1 MNTKYFLLIACIVA
15 CFTSCRQ
22 NASQGASPTE
32 SHQVETILE
41 LFDSLTA
48 RGENSVRYL
57 ECKDDS
63 ILSEQYS
70 IIITEPDTT
79 RKADSSDDGHYER
92 WSKKTKR
99 DYSFLQQNAIRL
111 MDNLSQKAEKSYRYI
126 SGDTIDYNIKMGG
139 TPEVL
144 INMNR
149 KRYEYDNRCAQ
160 TLIYTINKPIKRAA
174 SCDDVSPVKTVMKQ
188 FVDGSKNVKR
198 YPVKYEWDNGVKI
211 DLGVHASHD
220 GYPDSIM
227 RRFQGRF
234 SLVGEGA
241 DALAPSSV
249 TGTHYF
255 IPGTGEECTTIM
267 TDLYD
272 RLNKLAMEHPIMGTS
287 MKTPANIGL
296 SVKGDRDLIINAPQ
310 LIFSIKNEDTKR
322 TNCLILV
329 KNMESGVHILELYP
343 GDAPRFT
350 IPNLWMYVKQTH
362 NKLAEPEKD
371 FYQEGLPI

>member
-22 NASQGASPTE
+22 TVSPTE

-48 RGENSVRYL
+48 RSEYTVRYL
-57 ECKDDS
+57 ECKNDS

-70 IIITEPDTT
+70 ISITEADTT
-79 RKADSSDDGHYER
+79 RKADPSDDGHYER
-92 WSKKTKR
+92 WIKKMAR
-99 DYSFLQQNAIRL
+99 DYTFLQQNATRL
-111 MDNLSQKAEKSYRYI
+111 MDELSQKAEKSYRYI
-126 SGDTIDYNIKMGG
+126 SGDTIDYNITMGG

-144 INMNR
+144 ISMSR
-149 KRYEYDNRCAQ
+149 QRSEYDNRRY
-160 TLIYTINKPIKRAA
+160 LVLVYTINKPIKQAS
-174 SCDDVSPVKTVMKQ
+174 SCDNVTPVKTVMKE
-188 FVDGSKNVKR
+188 FVDGWKEVKR
-198 YPVKYEWDNGVKI
+198 YPVKYEWDKGEKI
-211 DLGVHASHD
+211 DLYTHASYA

-227 RRFQGRF
+227 RKFHGLF

-255 IPGTGEECTTIM
+255 IPCNEEECATM
-267 TDLYD
+267 MDDLYD
-272 RLNKLAMEHPIMGTS
+272 RLNKLAVENPIVGS
-287 MKTPANIGL
+287 SLKTPANIRL
-296 SVKGDRDLIINAPQ
+296 SMNGDPDLIINSPK
-310 LIFSIKNEDTKR
+310 LVFTIKNEETRR

-371 FYQEGLPI
+371 FYHEGRFPI

>member
-22 NASQGASPTE
+22 TVSPTE

-48 RGENSVRYL
+48 RSEYTVRYL
-57 ECKDDS
+57 ECKNDS

-70 IIITEPDTT
+70 ISITEADTT
-79 RKADSSDDGHYER
+79 RKADPSDDGHYER
-92 WSKKTKR
+92 WSKKMAR
-99 DYSFLQQNAIRL
+99 DYTFLQQNATRL
-111 MDNLSQKAEKSYRYI
+111 MDELSQKAEKSYRYI
-126 SGDTIDYNIKMGG
+126 SGDTIDYNITMGG

-144 INMNR
+144 ISMSR
-149 KRYEYDNRCAQ
+149 QRSEYDNRRY
-160 TLIYTINKPIKRAA
+160 LVLVYTINKPIKQAS
-174 SCDDVSPVKTVMKQ
+174 SCDNVTPVKTVMKE
-188 FVDGSKNVKR
+188 FVDGWKDAKR
-198 YPVKYEWDNGVKI
+198 YPVKYEWDKGEKI
-211 DLGVHASHD
+211 DLYTHASYA
-220 GYPDSIM
+220 GYPDNVM
-227 RRFQGRF
+227 RKFHGRF

-255 IPGTGEECTTIM
+255 IPCNEEECATM
-267 TDLYD
+267 MNDLYD
-272 RLNKLAMEHPIMGTS
+272 RLNKLAVENPIVGS
-287 MKTPANIGL
+287 SLKTPANIRL
-296 SVKGDRDLIINAPQ
+296 SMNGDPDLIINSPK
-310 LIFSIKNEDTKR
+310 LVYTIKNEETKR

-371 FYQEGLPI
+371 FYHEGIPI

>member
-1 MNTKYFLLIACIVA
+1 MNTKYFLLTACIVV

-22 NASQGASPTE
+22 NASQGDSPLE
-32 SHQVETILE
+32 KHQVETILE

-48 RGENSVRYL
+48 RGEMTQRYL

-63 ILSEQYS
+63 ILCEQYS
-70 IIITEPDTT
+70 ISITEADTT
-79 RKADSSDDGHYER
+79 RKADPSDDGHYER
-92 WSKKTKR
+92 WSKKMAR
-99 DYSFLQQNAIRL
+99 DYTFLQQNATRL
-111 MDNLSQKAEKSYRYI
+111 MEELSQKAEKSYRYI
-126 SGDTIDYNIKMGG
+126 SGDTVDYNITMGG

-144 INMNR
+144 ISMSR
-149 KRYEYDNRCAQ
+149 QRSAYDNHRY
-160 TLIYTINKPIKRAA
+160 LVFVYTINKPIKQAS
-174 SCDDVSPVKTVMKQ
+174 SCDNVTPVKTVMKQ
-188 FVDGSKNVKR
+188 FVDGSKHVKR

-227 RRFQGRF
+227 RGFHGRF

-255 IPGTGEECTTIM
+255 FPGTGEECTTIM

-272 RLNKLAMEHPIMGTS
+272 RLNKLAVENPIVGS
-287 MKTPANIGL
+287 SLKTPANIGL
-296 SVKGDRDLIINAPQ
+296 SMNRDPDLIINSPK
-310 LIFSIKNEDTKR
+310 LIFTIKNKETKR

-329 KNMESGVHILELYP
+329 KNSESGVHILELYP

>member
-22 NASQGASPTE
+22 TVSPTE
-32 SHQVETILE
+32 SHQVETFLE

-48 RGENSVRYL
+48 RSEYTVRYL
-57 ECKDDS
+57 ECKNDS

-70 IIITEPDTT
+70 ISITEADTT
-79 RKADSSDDGHYER
+79 RKADPSDDGHYER
-92 WSKKTKR
+92 WSKKMAR
-99 DYSFLQQNAIRL
+99 DYTFLQQNATRL
-111 MDNLSQKAEKSYRYI
+111 MDELSQKAEKSYRYI
-126 SGDTIDYNIKMGG
+126 SGDTIDYNITIGG

-144 INMNR
+144 ISMNR
-149 KRYEYDNRCAQ
+149 LRGEEDNRRY
-160 TLIYTINKPIKRAA
+160 LILVYTINKPIKQAS
-174 SCDDVSPVKTVMKQ
+174 SCDDVTPVKTVMKQ
-188 FVDGSKNVKR
+188 FLDGWKDAKR
-198 YPVKYEWDNGVKI
+198 YPVKYEWDKGEKI
-211 DLGVHASHD
+211 DLHANAYQA
-220 GYPDSIM
+220 GYPDGM
-227 RRFQGRF
+227 RKFHGRF

-255 IPGTGEECTTIM
+255 IPCNEEECATM
-267 TDLYD
+267 MDDLYD
-272 RLNKLAMEHPIMGTS
+272 RLNKLAVENPIVGS
-287 MKTPANIGL
+287 SLKTPANIRL
-296 SVKGDRDLIINAPQ
+296 SMNGDPDLIINSPK
-310 LIFSIKNEDTKR
+310 LVYTIKNEETRR

-371 FYQEGLPI
+371 FYHEGIPI

>member
-22 NASQGASPTE
+22 TVSPTE

-48 RGENSVRYL
+48 RSEYTVRYL

-70 IIITEPDTT
+70 ISITEPDTT
-79 RKADSSDDGHYER
+79 RKADPSDHSHYER
-92 WSKKTKR
+92 WSKRMMR
-99 DYSFLQQNAIRL
+99 DYPFLQQNATRL
-111 MDNLSQKAEKSYRYI
+111 MDELSQKAEKSYRYI
-126 SGDTIDYNIKMGG
+126 SGDTIDYNITMGG

-144 INMNR
+144 ISMSR
-149 KRYEYDNRCAQ
+149 QRSEYDNRRYLA
-160 TLIYTINKPIKRAA
+160 LVYTINKPIKRAA
-174 SCDDVSPVKTVMKQ
+174 GCDDVSPVKTVMKQ
-188 FVDGSKNVKR
+188 FLDGWKDAKR
-198 YPVKYEWDNGVKI
+198 YPVKYEWDKGEKI
-211 DLGVHASHD
+211 DLHANAYKAGCPD
-220 GYPDSIM
+220 GM
-227 RRFQGRF
+227 RKFHGLF

-255 IPGTGEECTTIM
+255 IPCNEEECTTM
-267 TDLYD
+267 LNDLYD
-272 RLNKLAMEHPIMGTS
+272 RLNKLAVEHPIMGTY
-287 MKTPANIGL
+287 MKSPANIGL
-296 SVKGDRDLIINAPQ
+296 SMNRDPDLIINSPK
-310 LIFSIKNEDTKR
+310 LIFTIKNEETKR

-329 KNMESGVHILELYP
+329 KNRESGVHILELYP

-362 NKLAEPEKD
+362 NMLAEPEKD
-371 FYQEGLPI
+371 FYHGGFPI

>member
-22 NASQGASPTE
+22 NASQGDSPTE
-32 SHQVETILE
+32 THQVETILE

-48 RGENSVRYL
+48 RGEMTQCDL

-63 ILSEQYS
+63 ILCEQYS
-70 IIITEPDTT
+70 ISITEADTT
-79 RKADSSDDGHYER
+79 RKADPSDDGHYER
-92 WSKKTKR
+92 WIKKMAR
-99 DYSFLQQNAIRL
+99 DYTFLQQNATRL
-111 MDNLSQKAEKSYRYI
+111 MEELSQKAEKSYRYI
-126 SGDTIDYNIKMGG
+126 SGDTIDYNITMGG

-144 INMNR
+144 ISMSR
-149 KRYEYDNRCAQ
+149 LRGEEDNRRY
-160 TLIYTINKPIKRAA
+160 LILVYTINKPIKQAS
-174 SCDDVSPVKTVMKQ
+174 SCDDVTPIKTLMKQ
-188 FVDGSKNVKR
+188 FLDGWKDAKR
-198 YPVKYEWDNGVKI
+198 YPVKYEWDKGEKI
-211 DLGVHASHD
+211 DLHANAYQA
-220 GYPDSIM
+220 GYPDGM
-227 RRFQGRF
+227 RKFHGRF

-287 MKTPANIGL
+287 MKSPANIGL
-296 SVKGDRDLIINAPQ
+296 SMNRDPDLIINSPK
-310 LIFSIKNEDTKR
+310 LIFTIKNEETKR

-329 KNMESGVHILELYP
+329 KNSESGVHILELYP

-362 NKLAEPEKD
+362 NMLAEPEKD
-371 FYQEGLPI
+371 FYHEGFPI

>member
-22 NASQGASPTE
+22 TVSPTE

-48 RGENSVRYL
+48 RSEYTVRYL
-57 ECKDDS
+57 ECKNDS

-70 IIITEPDTT
+70 VSITEADTT
-79 RKADSSDDGHYER
+79 RKADPSDDGHYER
-92 WSKKTKR
+92 WSKKMAR
-99 DYSFLQQNAIRL
+99 DYTFLQQNATRL
-111 MDNLSQKAEKSYRYI
+111 MDELSQKAEKSYRYI
-126 SGDTIDYNIKMGG
+126 SGDTIDYNIAMGG

-144 INMNR
+144 ISMNR
-149 KRYEYDNRCAQ
+149 QRGEEDNRRY
-160 TLIYTINKPIKRAA
+160 LILVYTINKPIKQAS
-174 SCDDVSPVKTVMKQ
+174 SCDDVTPVKTVMKE
-188 FVDGSKNVKR
+188 FVDGWKEAKR
-198 YPVKYEWDNGVKI
+198 YPVKYEWDKGEKI
-211 DLGVHASHD
+211 DLYTHASYA
-220 GYPDSIM
+220 GYPDNVM
-227 RRFQGRF
+227 RKFHGRF

-255 IPGTGEECTTIM
+255 IPCNEEECATM
-267 TDLYD
+267 MDDLYD
-272 RLNKLAMEHPIMGTS
+272 RLNKLAVENPIVGS
-287 MKTPANIGL
+287 SLKTPANIGL
-296 SVKGDRDLIINAPQ
+296 SMNGDPDLIINSPK
-310 LIFSIKNEDTKR
+310 LIFTIKNEETKR

-329 KNMESGVHILELYP
+329 KNSESGVHILELYP

-362 NKLAEPEKD
+362 NMLAEPEKD
-371 FYQEGLPI
+371 FYHEGCPI

>member
-22 NASQGASPTE
+22 TVSPTE

-48 RGENSVRYL
+48 RSEYTVRYL
-57 ECKDDS
+57 ECKNDS

-70 IIITEPDTT
+70 ISITEADTT
-79 RKADSSDDGHYER
+79 RKADPSDDGHYER
-92 WSKKTKR
+92 WSKKMAR
-99 DYSFLQQNAIRL
+99 DYTFLQQNATRL
-111 MDNLSQKAEKSYRYI
+111 MDELSQKAEKSYRYI
-126 SGDTIDYNIKMGG
+126 SGDTIDYNITMGG

-144 INMNR
+144 ISMSR
-149 KRYEYDNRCAQ
+149 QRSEYDNRRY
-160 TLIYTINKPIKRAA
+160 LVFVYTINKPIKQTS
-174 SCDDVSPVKTVMKQ
+174 SCDDVTPVKTLMKQ
-188 FVDGSKNVKR
+188 FLDGWKDAKR
-198 YPVKYEWDNGVKI
+198 YPVKYEWDKGEKI
-211 DLGVHASHD
+211 DLHANAYQE
-220 GYPDSIM
+220 GYPDGM
-227 RRFQGRF
+227 RKFHGLF

-255 IPGTGEECTTIM
+255 IPCNEEECTTM
-267 TDLYD
+267 LNDLYD
-272 RLNKLAMEHPIMGTS
+272 RLNKLAVEHPIMGTY
-287 MKTPANIGL
+287 MKSPANIGL
-296 SVKGDRDLIINAPQ
+296 SMNRDPDLIINSPK
-310 LIFSIKNEDTKR
+310 LIFTIKNEETKR

-329 KNMESGVHILELYP
+329 KNNESGVHILELYP

-362 NKLAEPEKD
+362 NMLAEPEKD
-371 FYQEGLPI
+371 FYHGGFPI

>member
-1 MNTKYFLLIACIVA
+1 MACIVA
-15 CFTSCRQ
+15 CFTSCRETV
-22 NASQGASPTE
+22 SPTE

-48 RGENSVRYL
+48 RSEYTVRYL
-57 ECKDDS
+57 ECKNDS

-70 IIITEPDTT
+70 VSITEADTT
-79 RKADSSDDGHYER
+79 RKADPSDDGHYER
-92 WSKKTKR
+92 WSKKMAR
-99 DYSFLQQNAIRL
+99 DYTFLQQNATRL
-111 MDNLSQKAEKSYRYI
+111 MDELSQKAEKSYRYI
-126 SGDTIDYNIKMGG
+126 SRDTIDYNITMGG

-144 INMNR
+144 ISMSR
-149 KRYEYDNRCAQ
+149 QRSEYDNRRY
-160 TLIYTINKPIKRAA
+160 LVLVYTINKPIKQAS
-174 SCDDVSPVKTVMKQ
+174 SCDNVTPVKTVMKE
-188 FVDGSKNVKR
+188 FVDGWKEAKR
-198 YPVKYEWDNGVKI
+198 YPVKYEWDKGEKI
-211 DLGVHASHD
+211 DLYTHASYA

-227 RRFQGRF
+227 RKFHGRF

-255 IPGTGEECTTIM
+255 IPCNEEECATM
-267 TDLYD
+267 MDDLYD
-272 RLNKLAMEHPIMGTS
+272 RLNKLAVENPIVGS
-287 MKTPANIGL
+287 SLKTPANIGL
-296 SVKGDRDLIINAPQ
+296 SMNGDPDLIINSPK
-310 LIFSIKNEDTKR
+310 LVFTIKNEETRR

-371 FYQEGLPI
+371 FYHEGIPI

>member
-1 MNTKYFLLIACIVA
+1 MNTKYFFLIACIVA

-22 NASQGASPTE
+22 NASQGDSPTE
-32 SHQVETILE
+32 THQVETILE

-48 RGENSVRYL
+48 RGEMTQRYL

-70 IIITEPDTT
+70 ISITEPDTT
-79 RKADSSDDGHYER
+79 RKADPSDHSHYER
-92 WSKKTKR
+92 WSKRMMR
-99 DYSFLQQNAIRL
+99 DYPFLQQNATRL
-111 MDNLSQKAEKSYRYI
+111 MDELSQKAEKSYRYI
-126 SGDTIDYNIKMGG
+126 SGDTIDYNIAMGG

-144 INMNR
+144 ISMNR
-149 KRYEYDNRCAQ
+149 QRGEEDNRRY
-160 TLIYTINKPIKRAA
+160 LILVYTINKPIKQAS
-174 SCDDVSPVKTVMKQ
+174 SCDDVTPIKAVMKQ

-227 RRFQGRF
+227 RRFHGRF

-255 IPGTGEECTTIM
+255 IPCNEEECTTM
-267 TDLYD
+267 LNDLYD
-272 RLNKLAMEHPIMGTS
+272 RLNKLAVEHPIMGTY
-287 MKTPANIGL
+287 MKSPANIGL
-296 SVKGDRDLIINAPQ
+296 SMNRDPDLIINSPK
-310 LIFSIKNEDTKR
+310 LIFTIKNEETKR

-329 KNMESGVHILELYP
+329 KNSESGVHILELYP

-362 NKLAEPEKD
+362 NMLAEPEKD
-371 FYQEGLPI
+371 FYHEGFPI

>member
-22 NASQGASPTE
+22 NASQGDSPTE
-32 SHQVETILE
+32 THQVETILE

-48 RGENSVRYL
+48 RGEMTQRYL

-70 IIITEPDTT
+70 ISITEPDTT
-79 RKADSSDDGHYER
+79 RKADPSDHSHYER
-92 WSKKTKR
+92 WSKRMMR
-99 DYSFLQQNAIRL
+99 DYPFLQQNATRL
-111 MDNLSQKAEKSYRYI
+111 MDELSQKAEKSYRYI
-126 SGDTIDYNIKMGG
+126 SGDTIDYNITMGG

-144 INMNR
+144 ISMSR
-149 KRYEYDNRCAQ
+149 QRSEYDNRRYLA
-160 TLIYTINKPIKRAA
+160 LVYTINKPIKRAA
-174 SCDDVSPVKTVMKQ
+174 GCDDVSPVKTVMKQ
-188 FVDGSKNVKR
+188 FLDGWKDAKR
-198 YPVKYEWDNGVKI
+198 YPVKYEWDKGEKI
-211 DLGVHASHD
+211 DLHANAYQA
-220 GYPDSIM
+220 GYPDGM
-227 RRFQGRF
+227 RKFHGLF

-255 IPGTGEECTTIM
+255 IPCNEEECATM
-267 TDLYD
+267 MDDLYD
-272 RLNKLAMEHPIMGTS
+272 RLNKLAVENPIVGS
-287 MKTPANIGL
+287 SLKTPANIGL
-296 SVKGDRDLIINAPQ
+296 SMNGDPDLIINSPK
-310 LIFSIKNEDTKR
+310 LIFTIKNEETKR

-329 KNMESGVHILELYP
+329 KNSESGVHILELYP

-350 IPNLWMYVKQTH
+350 IPTLWMYVKQTH

>member
-15 CFTSCRQ
+15 CFSSCWQ
-22 NASQGASPTE
+22 NASQGDSPTE

-48 RGENSVRYL
+48 RGEMTQRYL

-70 IIITEPDTT
+70 ISITEPDTT
-79 RKADSSDDGHYER
+79 RKADPSDHSHYER
-92 WSKKTKR
+92 WSKRMMR
-99 DYSFLQQNAIRL
+99 DYPFLQQNATRL
-111 MDNLSQKAEKSYRYI
+111 MDELSQKAEKSYRYI
-126 SGDTIDYNIKMGG
+126 SGDTIDYNIAMGG

-144 INMNR
+144 ISMNR
-149 KRYEYDNRCAQ
+149 QRGEEDNRRY
-160 TLIYTINKPIKRAA
+160 LILVYTINKPIKQAS
-174 SCDDVSPVKTVMKQ
+174 SCDDVTPIKTLMKQ
-188 FVDGSKNVKR
+188 FLDGWKDAKR
-198 YPVKYEWDNGVKI
+198 YPVKYEWDKGEKI
-211 DLGVHASHD
+211 DLYANAYQA
-220 GYPDSIM
+220 GYPAGM
-227 RRFQGRF
+227 RKFHARF

-255 IPGTGEECTTIM
+255 IPCNEEECTTM
-267 TDLYD
+267 LNDLYD
-272 RLNKLAMEHPIMGTS
+272 RLNKLAMEHPIMGTY
-287 MKTPANIGL
+287 MKSPANIGL
-296 SVKGDRDLIINAPQ
+296 SMNRDPDLIINSPK
-310 LIFSIKNEDTKR
+310 LIFTIKNEETKR

-329 KNMESGVHILELYP
+329 KNSESGVHILELYP

-362 NKLAEPEKD
+362 NMLAEPEKD
-371 FYQEGLPI
+371 FYHEGFPI

>member
-15 CFTSCRQ
+15 CFTSCKQ
-22 NASQGASPTE
+22 TVSPTE

-48 RGENSVRYL
+48 RSEYTVRYL
-57 ECKDDS
+57 ECKNDS

-70 IIITEPDTT
+70 VSITEADTT
-79 RKADSSDDGHYER
+79 RKADPSDDGHYER
-92 WSKKTKR
+92 WSKKMAR
-99 DYSFLQQNAIRL
+99 DYTFLQQNATRL
-111 MDNLSQKAEKSYRYI
+111 MDELSQKAEKSYRYI
-126 SGDTIDYNIKMGG
+126 SGDTIDYNITMGG

-144 INMNR
+144 ISMSR
-149 KRYEYDNRCAQ
+149 QRSEYDNRRY
-160 TLIYTINKPIKRAA
+160 LVLVYTINKPIKQAS
-174 SCDDVSPVKTVMKQ
+174 SCDNVMPVKTVMKE
-188 FVDGSKNVKR
+188 FVDGWKEAKR
-198 YPVKYEWDNGVKI
+198 YPVKYEWDKGEKI
-211 DLGVHASHD
+211 DLYTHASYA

-227 RRFQGRF
+227 RRFHGRF

-255 IPGTGEECTTIM
+255 IPCNEEECATM
-267 TDLYD
+267 MDDLYD
-272 RLNKLAMEHPIMGTS
+272 RLNKLAVENPIVGS
-287 MKTPANIGL
+287 SLKTPANIGL
-296 SVKGDRDLIINAPQ
+296 SMNGDPDLIINSPK
-310 LIFSIKNEDTKR
+310 LVFTIKNEETRR

-329 KNMESGVHILELYP
+329 KNMKSGVHILELYP

-371 FYQEGLPI
+371 FYHEGFPI

>member
-1 MNTKYFLLIACIVA
+1 
-15 CFTSCRQ
+15 
-22 NASQGASPTE
+22 
-32 SHQVETILE
+32 
-41 LFDSLTA
+41 
-48 RGENSVRYL
+48 
-57 ECKDDS
+57 
-63 ILSEQYS
+63 
-70 IIITEPDTT
+70 
-79 RKADSSDDGHYER
+79 
-92 WSKKTKR
+92 
-99 DYSFLQQNAIRL
+99 
-111 MDNLSQKAEKSYRYI
+111 
-126 SGDTIDYNIKMGG
+126 
-139 TPEVL
+139 
-144 INMNR
+144 
-149 KRYEYDNRCAQ
+149 
-160 TLIYTINKPIKRAA
+160 
-174 SCDDVSPVKTVMKQ
+174 MKQ

-227 RRFQGRF
+227 RRFHGRF

-255 IPGTGEECTTIM
+255 IPCTGEECSTIM

-296 SVKGDRDLIINAPQ
+296 SVKGDRDLIMNAPQ
-310 LIFSIKNEDTKR
+310 LIFTIKNEETKR

-343 GDAPRFT
+343 GDVPRFT

-371 FYQEGLPI
+371 FYHEGIPI